1 MVSLPLCLIFHC
13 KIILKSIFRYSPQ
26 NTGKFFLSQFL
37 PELREFWDNLYTVWM
52 RLGKREKAADWLL
65 GMNYPIYIY
74 ILYLAPLFSIHP
86 KSSGAGWVGW
96 RVETPFYI
104 TICAAGVNT
113 STYIIYSLSTFI
125 VQNFISFLLLCCW
138 VCVCVCVFQKLF
150 LLRWKVVAQ
159 KTIGSI

>member
-37 PELREFWDNLYTVWM
+37 PELREFRDNLYTVWM
-52 RLGKREKAADWLL
+52 RLGKREKSADWLL

-138 VCVCVCVFQKLF
+138 VCVCVCFRNF
-150 LLRWKVVAQ
+150 FC
-159 KTIGSI
+159 